1 MLRNEHR
8 RKPQGLA
15 DLLLPFGLIEDGI
28 LLQCDGSLMA
38 GWSYRGPD
46 TISAAPAEMDALSQR
61 LNSSLRLGSGWMV
74 SCDAIRSCAPGYPDY
89 GSFPDA
95 VTQLIDEERR
105 QKFMQE
111 GAHFESEYFLT
122 LTYLPP
128 QQKEERIKGWMF
140 KGAPPFTSS
149 RAAAQTLERFKSKV
163 ESFENVFG
171 HLFTIQ
177 RLKRVNFVDD
187 FGREHRHDHLL
198 RYIRRSISGMDHPF
212 TLPEVPVFLNDVLAC
227 ADLCGGVEP
236 RIGRRRIAVIAIDG
250 FPRTSCPGILSALDS
265 LALEYRWNTRAV
277 LMDPEE
283 AAGLFETLRRT
294 WRGMKLGWW
303 DQLMRTQNGPVNLH
317 AANMEADAQQ
327 AMGIAQSGDMQFALY
342 SSNVICLDEDRDKL
356 HESARLIMKTIQNIG
371 FSCRLED
378 VNAIE
383 AWRGTLPGDGYS
395 NMRRVPLHTLN
406 LADMLPITSVWA
418 GLRENPSAL
427 MPKNSPP
434 LLYAATTGAT
444 PFRFNLHVSD
454 LGHTIVVGPSS
465 SGKSTLLGL
474 IAAQWFR
481 YPNAQIFFFDKGYSS
496 WVLTHAVGGEF
507 YDLAGPKSDL
517 AFCPLRRIDSDSD
530 LAWAVSWIESL
541 CELNGLL
548 TGPKQRNAITA
559 AMRRLQAS
567 PARTMTEFSASV
579 QDEGVRAALEHFTLS
594 GAIGFLLD
602 AEHDCLGKGRMLAF
616 ETEHLLQLDDKAVL
630 PVLLYLFRRIEQRL
644 DGSPTLIVLDEAW
657 AYLGHEL
664 FERRIGDWLRT
675 MRRKN
680 AVVVMA
686 TQQMADFADSKIARV
701 ILDNCPTKIF
711 LPNAEARNSRD
722 VYGRLGL
729 KVGTPDAP
737 LDRELDILRYATP
750 KMQYY
755 VVSQLGRRLIDL
767 GLGPAALAFTGVNG
781 NEERALVGQVMLAHR
796 RTWREEWLRLRGLPE
811 WAQYLKDYPEGEM
824 ERAFKVAF
832 RSEEER
838 AVGNG
843 LSRRS

>member
-15 DLLLPFGLIEDGI
+15 DLLLPFALIEDGI
-28 LLQCDGSLMA
+28 LLQYDGSLMA

-46 TISAAPAEMDALSQR
+46 TIAAAPAEMDALSHR
-61 LNSSLRLGSGWMV
+61 LNSALRFGGGWMV
-74 SCDAIRSCAPGYPDY
+74 TCDAVRSCAPGYADERA
-89 GSFPDA
+89 FPDP
-95 VTQLIDEERR
+95 VTRLIDEERR
-105 QKFMQE
+105 QKFMLE

-128 QQKEERIKGWMF
+128 QEKEERIKGWMF
-140 KGAPPFTSS
+140 EGAPPFTSS
-149 RAAAQTLERFKSKV
+149 GAAAQVLERFKSKV

-171 HLFTIQ
+171 HLFSTD
-177 RLKRVNFVDD
+177 RLKPVSFVDD
-187 FGREHRHDHLL
+187 FGREHQHDQLL
-198 RYIRRSISGMDHPF
+198 RYLRRCITGMDHPF
-212 TLPEVPVFLNDVLAC
+212 ALPEIPVFLNDVLAC
-227 ADLCGGVEP
+227 ADFCGGIEP
-236 RIGRRRIAVIAIDG
+236 RIGGKRLAVIAVDG
-250 FPRTSCPGILSALDS
+250 FPRASWPGILSALDS
-265 LALEYRWNTRAV
+265 LALEYRWNTRAI

-303 DQLMRTQNGPVNLH
+303 DQLMRTQNGPINLH

-342 SSNVICLDEDRDKL
+342 SSNVICLDEDRDRL
-356 HESARLIMKTIQNIG
+356 HESARQIMKTVQNIG

-383 AWRGTLPGDGYS
+383 AWRGSLPGDGYS
-395 NMRRVPLHTLN
+395 NVRRVPLHTLN

-444 PFRFNLHVSD
+444 PFRFHLHVSD

-465 SGKSTLLGL
+465 AGKSTLLGL

-481 YPNAQIFFFDKGYSS
+481 YPNAQVFFFDKGYSS

-517 AFCPLRRIDSDSD
+517 AFCPLHDIDSDSD
-530 LAWAVSWIESL
+530 LAWAVGWIESL
-541 CELNGLL
+541 CELNGLR
-548 TGPKQRNAITA
+548 TGPKHRNAITE

-579 QDEGVRAALEHFTLS
+579 QDEEIRAALEHFTLS
-594 GAIGFLLD
+594 GAMGFLLD
-602 AEHDCLGKGRMLAF
+602 ADRDCLGRGRMLAF

-630 PVLLYLFRRIEQRL
+630 PVLFYLFRRIEQRL

-657 AYLGHEL
+657 AYLAHEL

-686 TQQMADFADSKIARV
+686 TQQLADLADSKIAPV

-711 LPNAEARNSRD
+711 LPNAEARSSRD

-737 LDRELDILRYATP
+737 LDRELDLLRYATP

-755 VVSQLGRRLIDL
+755 VVSQRGRRLIDL

-781 NEERALVGQVMLAHR
+781 TEERTLAAKVMLEYPEA
-796 RTWREEWLRLRGLPE
+796 WRAEWLRLKGLPE
-811 WAQYLKDYPEGEM
+811 WARYLESCPARELGREVSGWYSDDRE
-824 ERAFKVAF
+824 A
-832 RSEEER
+832 R
-838 AVGNG
+838 AVGMV
-843 LSRRS
+843 